1 MIKERNWQMS
11 EIIIN
16 SDCSSNIAS
25 RVVIEA
31 LHVEERRLGYAL
43 QLGKKKLES
52 FEMKYGVT
60 SEIFLKEWIAEQLAG
75 KDLEYIEWAGEARLA
90 SRIQERLT
98 IIKGLEYVDR

>member
-1 MIKERNWQMS
+1 MS

-16 SDCSSNIAS
+16 SDHSSGMAF
-25 RVVIEA
+25 RVVVEA

-43 QLGKKKLES
+43 QLGKNKLKS

-60 SEIFLKEWIAEQLAG
+60 SETFLKEWTAEQLVG
-75 KDLEYIEWAGEARLA
+75 KDLEYVEWAGEAKLA

-98 IIKGLEYVDR
+98 VIKGLEYVDR